1 MAVKF
6 VLVGSAGG
14 VDLGESQPI
23 LVHKLLQGVVEIT
36 LERWWQYI
44 LPFTVVLTMS
54 LDP

>member
-6 VLVGSAGG
+6 VLVSSAGG
-14 VDLGESQPI
+14 VDFRESQPI
-23 LVHKLLQGVVEIT
+23 LVHKLPQGVVEIT

-54 LDP
+54 FAP